1 MTERERVAAGWWLV
15 PARRSQALGRAVLAA
30 ALVFAAC
37 STYDGPV
44 PEPPGGSVPVSPAA
58 SLAFY
63 MQASG
68 FYRGLVQRR
77 FNTLETF
84 NDPLLRDQFQTESR
98 FFDYYAD
105 LADSL
110 NQADFERSRPVQ
122 VDIQDFI
129 FENPWLAHV
138 QLRFVGEDD
147 RPLRPNKTTLVRLD
161 RWERVDGRW
170 WLAPEK
176 L

>member
-1 MTERERVAAGWWLV
+1 MSAAAVRLR
-15 PARRSQALGRAVLAA
+15 ARPRRAVAWALALLAGA
-30 ALVFAAC
+30 AWGCFG
-37 STYDGPV
+37 TGPV
-44 PEPPGGSVPVSPAA
+44 SEPPGGSVPVSPAA

-63 MQASG
+63 MQAEE
-68 FYRGLVQRR
+68 FYGGLVQRR

-84 NDPLLRDQFQTESR
+84 NDPRLRDRFREESR

-110 NQADFERSRPVQ
+110 NQAHFDRSRPVA
-122 VDIQDFI
+122 VEVEDFI

-138 QLRFVGEDD
+138 QVRFVGEDD
-147 RPLRPNKTTLVRLD
+147 RPLRPNQTSLARRD
-161 RWERVDGRW
+161 RWERVEGRW

>member
-1 MTERERVAAGWWLV
+1 MRPGRRRLG
-15 PARRSQALGRAVLAA
+15 ARRGGRVSA
-30 ALVFAAC
+30 ALAVFALLASSAGC
-37 STYDGPV
+37 RSAGPV
-44 PEPPGGSVPVSPAA
+44 PEPLTGSVPVSPAA

-63 MQASG
+63 MQASE
-68 FYRGLVQRR
+68 FYDGLVQRR

-84 NDPLLRDQFQTESR
+84 NDPLLRGQFQSESR

-110 NQADFERSRPVQ
+110 NQADFERSRPVR

-129 FENPWLAHV
+129 FENPWLVHV

-147 RPLRPNKTTLVRLD
+147 RPLRPNKTTLGRLD
-161 RWERVDGRW
+161 RWERVDGQW

>member
-1 MTERERVAAGWWLV
+1 M
-15 PARRSQALGRAVLAA
+15 RRGRRAA
-30 ALVFAAC
+30 AAATALALLASSAGC
-37 STYDGPV
+37 LSAGPV
-44 PEPPGGSVPVSPAA
+44 PETLAGSVPVSPAA

-68 FYRGLVQRR
+68 FYQSLVQRR

-84 NDPLLRDQFQTESR
+84 NDPLLRDQFQNESR

-105 LADSL
+105 LADNL
-110 NQADFERSRPVQ
+110 NRADFERSRPVQ
-122 VDIQDFI
+122 VEIQDFI
-129 FENPWLAHV
+129 FENPWLVHV

-147 RPLRPNKTTLVRLD
+147 RPLRPKKTTLGRLD